1 MFRYYCFYMKKFR
14 NLFDDYV
21 LFSTNIENIS
31 LIVSALIICDEW
43 TFAIIARAVTN
54 ARVNTSV
61 KSLQV
66 K

>member
-1 MFRYYCFYMKKFR
+1 
-14 NLFDDYV
+14 
-21 LFSTNIENIS
+21 

-54 ARVNTSV
+54 ACVNTSV